1 MSSQIPKEEIL
12 TISELSNLIYR
23 QINQQYPEL
32 IYVSGE
38 LFEMNKAQSGHV
50 YITLKDKNS
59 SINCTLWKSK
69 VSVQNKIPDIGSEI
83 IIKCKVNFYPPRSS
97 ISLDIYDI
105 YEIGSGNFHK
115 IFEDTKNKLIAR
127 GLLDNKVK
135 KVFPR
140 YPTGIAIITSLS
152 GSVYKDILKII
163 SRRFPVRNVGIFNCA
178 VQGNKCADTIIKQLK
193 LLEKLDDYEI
203 IMIARGGGSLDD
215 LIGYNNEKLAN
226 EIFNSKKP
234 VVTAIGH
241 ETDTTICDLVS
252 DFRAATPS
260 EAAEFITPN
269 IIDVKEEIENT
280 KVYLKKDFKSKID
293 KFRNILIHVNQDIE
307 INSPKNKLKE
317 FSQKIYFHKKN
328 YVNNITNIKT
338 NYNANLKELFYIL
351 KNNNP
356 YEKIKRTLEL
366 VENKRVILE
375 QSKEKIMESERQEL
389 VFLKKTVESVNPE
402 NVLERGYSLTYDSS
416 GNVITKSSSV
426 KKDDIITSRLSKG
439 LIKSKVL
446 LKNDK

>member
-1 MSSQIPKEEIL
+1 MCI
-12 TISELSNLIYR
+12 R
-23 QINQQYPEL
+23 
-32 IYVSGE
+32 
-38 LFEMNKAQSGHV
+38 
-50 YITLKDKNS
+50 D
-59 SINCTLWKSK
+59 
-69 VSVQNKIPDIGSEI
+69 
-83 IIKCKVNFYPPRSS
+83 R
-97 ISLDIYDI
+97 
-105 YEIGSGNFHK
+105 
-115 IFEDTKNKLIAR
+115 
-127 GLLDNKVK
+127 
-135 KVFPR
+135 
-140 YPTGIAIITSLS
+140 
-152 GSVYKDILKII
+152 
-163 SRRFPVRNVGIFNCA
+163 
-178 VQGNKCADTIIKQLK
+178 
-193 LLEKLDDYEI
+193 
-203 IMIARGGGSLDD
+203 
-215 LIGYNNEKLAN
+215 
-226 EIFNSKKP
+226 
-234 VVTAIGH
+234 H

-269 IIDVKEEIENT
+269 IVEVKEEIENT
-280 KVYLKKDFKSKID
+280 KVYLKKDFKSKVD

-317 FSQKIYFHKKN
+317 LSQKIYFHKKN

-366 VENKRVILE
+366 VENKRFILE
-375 QSKEKIMESERQEL
+375 QSKEKIMESVWQEL
-389 VFLKKTVESVNPE
+389 VFLTNTAKSVNPE
-402 NVLERGYSLTYDSS
+402 NVLERGYSLTYDSN